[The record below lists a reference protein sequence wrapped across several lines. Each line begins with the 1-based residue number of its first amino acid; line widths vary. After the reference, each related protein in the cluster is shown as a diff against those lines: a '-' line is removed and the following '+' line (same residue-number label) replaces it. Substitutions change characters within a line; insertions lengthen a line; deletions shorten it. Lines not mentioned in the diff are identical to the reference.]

1 MAARPEETVNARA
14 ILLVLRRAAVALV
27 FTAVT
32 VLLLLWLAGAFE
44 EKIDDRGPA
53 AAQEAAPGR
62 PAAGAPLA
70 QARLL
75 RVPRVETASGTV
87 EAVRRTVLAS
97 RLLSTVKHIPISAGQ
112 RVDKGAVLVTL
123 DAVDL
128 EARLEQTKAAL
139 ESATA
144 DSAQARTDFER
155 AEKLRGQDVISE
167 AEFDK
172 AKTRLTTAEA
182 EVERA
187 TQQRDEAQT
196 TLGYATLL
204 APFSGVVVDKLVE
217 AGDTVTPGQA
227 LLSLYDPAHMQLV
240 ANVRESLARR
250 LKVDDLIDVRIDALD
265 LDCQGRISEVV
276 PSADAASRTFEVKV
290 TGPCPPGAYG
300 GMFGRL
306 KIPLDEEEV
315 LVIPR
320 AAVRQVGQ
328 MTLVDVADGGMLR
341 RRAVQL
347 GREFGAD
354 VQVLSGLK
362 SGEPV
367 ALPAGS

>member
-1 MAARPEETVNARA
+1 MNART
-14 ILLVLRRAAVALV
+14 ILLVLRRALVALV
-27 FTAVT
+27 FTAIT
-32 VLLLLWLAGAFE
+32 VLLILWLAGAFE
-44 EKIDDRGPA
+44 EKIDDRDA
-53 AAQEAAPGR
+53 AATQEAAPGR
-62 PAAGAPLA
+62 PAGEAPLA
-70 QARLL
+70 AARLL
-75 RVPRVETASGTV
+75 RVPRIETASGSV

-97 RLLSTVKHIPISAGQ
+97 RLLSTVKDIPISAGQ
-112 RVDKGAVLVTL
+112 RVEKGAVLVTL

-128 EARLEQTKAAL
+128 EARLEQARAAL
-139 ESATA
+139 AAATA
-144 DSAQARTDFER
+144 ESEQARVDFER
-155 AEKLRGQDVISE
+155 AEKLREQDVISD
-167 AEFDK
+167 AEYDK
-172 AKTRLTTAEA
+172 VKTRLTTAEA
-182 EVERA
+182 QMQRA
-187 TQQRDEAQT
+187 TQQRDETQS

-320 AAVRQVGQ
+320 TAVRQVGQ
-328 MTLVDVADGGMLR
+328 MTLVDVAEGGLLR

-354 VQVLSGLK
+354 VQVLSGLR
-362 SGEPV
+362 SGEQV
-367 ALPAGS
+367 ALSAGP